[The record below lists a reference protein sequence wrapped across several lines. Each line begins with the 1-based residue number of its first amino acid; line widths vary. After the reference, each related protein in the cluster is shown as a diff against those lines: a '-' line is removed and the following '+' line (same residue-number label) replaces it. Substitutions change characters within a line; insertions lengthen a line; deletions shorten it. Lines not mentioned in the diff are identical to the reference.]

1 MFHFINKFLLV
12 FGFNL
17 YWLMIPSSKYLIIAL
32 FIVYFIFYLKKICF
46 DGFVVAYSLYILLLI
61 LMSLKNIYYDG
72 ESAYFTSSIIWSVV
86 FLPLLFIG
94 SAYLEI
100 HKISKNFAIIAV
112 FSSVLIL
119 LNYFT
124 GSSYIQRLID
134 VSPDNA
140 GVISFHPREQLS
152 GLVMSFALLFYCG
165 YSRDRCS
172 FGIIIMFIACLI
184 SFLLIGSFLAMG
196 VGIVAMVYFFAK
208 RLNLIKLMVYCT
220 LGLYFLWGSIPLYI
234 QLIGANNH
242 DVFSVH
248 QILRL
253 TQGSDWMLYKLFE
266 SNSRLD
272 LLHKA
277 IGMLD
282 ISVFGVTHGYF
293 LSDDGLSP
301 HSLLAELIAYSG
313 IFGLILIVIYCFI
326 FMFNYRK
333 LGRDDVFVL
342 FFSFL
347 LSFLNSN
354 NLALPFVF
362 TFLFI
367 MAYRVRLVNNNPGSF
382 KLSSC

>member
-1 MFHFINKFLLV
+1 
-12 FGFNL
+12 
-17 YWLMIPSSKYLIIAL
+17 
-32 FIVYFIFYLKKICF
+32 
-46 DGFVVAYSLYILLLI
+46 
-61 LMSLKNIYYDG
+61 
-72 ESAYFTSSIIWSVV
+72 
-86 FLPLLFIG
+86 
-94 SAYLEI
+94 
-100 HKISKNFAIIAV
+100 
-112 FSSVLIL
+112 
-119 LNYFT
+119 
-124 GSSYIQRLID
+124 
-134 VSPDNA
+134 
-140 GVISFHPREQLS
+140 
-152 GLVMSFALLFYCG
+152 
-165 YSRDRCS
+165 
-172 FGIIIMFIACLI
+172 
-184 SFLLIGSFLAMG
+184 
-196 VGIVAMVYFFAK
+196 
-208 RLNLIKLMVYCT
+208 
-220 LGLYFLWGSIPLYI
+220 
-234 QLIGANNH
+234 
-242 DVFSVH
+242 
-248 QILRL
+248 
-253 TQGSDWMLYKLFE
+253 MLYKLFE

>member
-1 MFHFINKFLLV
+1 
-12 FGFNL
+12 
-17 YWLMIPSSKYLIIAL
+17 
-32 FIVYFIFYLKKICF
+32 
-46 DGFVVAYSLYILLLI
+46 
-61 LMSLKNIYYDG
+61 MSLKNIYYDG

-134 VSPDNA
+134 VSSDNA